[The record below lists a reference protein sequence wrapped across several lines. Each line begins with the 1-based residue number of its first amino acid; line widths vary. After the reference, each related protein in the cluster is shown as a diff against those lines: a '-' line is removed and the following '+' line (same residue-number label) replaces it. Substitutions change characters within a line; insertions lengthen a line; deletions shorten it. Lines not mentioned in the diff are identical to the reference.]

1 MKKIFYSVAIAA
13 LTVLSCASSVSDE
26 ELLEKYQSDYQ
37 ALMDSYSENMSA
49 LSEDL
54 SLTEEEKDIQMETLY
69 EETMEKMC
77 GNALKLINDN
87 PSSPVVIDILKDTYY
102 YFDPEVLS
110 EILDSISDSLQQN
123 EFVTMIKSG
132 LAAKSNTAEGK
143 MFTDFT
149 IVQDPDNAEATTVK
163 FSDYVGKG
171 KYILVDFW
179 ASWCG
184 PCKGEIPN
192 LKEIYE
198 KFKGDD
204 FDMLSI
210 AVWDEPAASVDTA
223 AAYGIKWNHII
234 NAQKIPTDIYGID
247 GIPHIIL
254 FGPDGKILKRDLRGA
269 AIGEEISK
277 YVGTK

>member
-1 MKKIFYSVAIAA
+1 MKKILFSAAIAV

-26 ELLEKYQSDYQ
+26 ELLESYQTGYQ
-37 ALMDSYSENMSA
+37 ALMDSYSENVSA
-49 LSEDL
+49 ISDDP
-54 SLTEEEKDIQMETLY
+54 SLTDEEKDIRMESLY
-69 EETMEKMC
+69 EETVEKMC
-77 GNALKLINDN
+77 ENALKLINDN
-87 PSSPVVIDILKDTYY
+87 PSSPVVIDVLKDTYY

-110 EILDSISDSLQQN
+110 GTLDSLCDSLQQN
-123 EFVTMIKSG
+123 DFVSKLKEGI
-132 LAAKSNTAEGK
+132 AAKTRTAEGK

-149 IVQDPDNAEATTVK
+149 VVQDPDNAAATTVK
-163 FSDYVGKG
+163 FSDYVGRG
-171 KYILVDFW
+171 KYMLVDFW

-192 LKEIYE
+192 LKEVYE

-254 FGPDGKILKRDLRGA
+254 FGPDGKIIRRDLRGA
-269 AIGEEISK
+269 EIGEEISK
-277 YVGTK
+277 YVNAK

>member
-1 MKKIFYSVAIAA
+1 MKKILLAAAVAVFTT
-13 LTVLSCASSVSDE
+13 LGCASAVSDE
-26 ELLEKYQSDYQ
+26 ELLEKYQTENQ
-37 ALMDSYSENMSA
+37 ALMDSYSEKMSA
-49 LSEDL
+49 ISDNETLSED
-54 SLTEEEKDIQMETLY
+54 EKEAQMEALY
-69 EETMEKMC
+69 EEVVAQMC
-77 GNALKLINDN
+77 DNTRKLVNEN
-87 PSSPVVIDILKDTYY
+87 PNSPVAIDVLKESYY
-102 YFDPEVLS
+102 YFEPEELS
-110 EILDSISDSLQQN
+110 GMLNSLADSLQEN
-123 EFVTMIKSG
+123 VFVVKLKEG
-132 LAAKSNTAEGK
+132 LSAKTNTAEGK

-171 KYILVDFW
+171 KYMLVDFW

-192 LKEIYE
+192 LKSIYE
-198 KFKGDD
+198 KYKGDD
-204 FDMLSI
+204 FDMLSV

-277 YVGTK
+277 YVSAK